1 MFLAN
6 FDFLSS
12 PPQIYFLGKRTNK
25 TILGGIL
32 FFIYIIIMI
41 VILVFYTLDYYIN
54 DKYDIRYSI
63 YKNINHKEELNYNFI
78 FKMNM
83 ARLTTNL
90 EPYNLNNKFLLLDS
104 NFTVINE
111 NTMINKTSDEMIIYI
126 VYFCLFNCSYEYN
139 IDFAYINNISYIGYK
154 IDHQS
159 DKKPLETNNDNFII
173 NKKFGL

>member
-1 MFLAN
+1 MFILN

-32 FFIYIIIMI
+32 FLIYIIIMI

-90 EPYNLNNKFLLLDS
+90 KPYNLNNKFLLLDS

-126 VYFCLFNCSYEYN
+126 
-139 IDFAYINNISYIGYK
+139 
-154 IDHQS
+154 
-159 DKKPLETNNDNFII
+159 
-173 NKKFGL
+173 